1 MRWDK
6 FVFVALLGL
15 VVSSSAF
22 AGDPPQTSNGQAN
35 FAVDSSMILPATDQ
49 GTRSASADE
58 DHTCLMMRTYR
69 VRKNNIDRS
78 SVIPTAPNQAVFN
91 PDDIV
96 GYSTCQK
103 ASKFG
108 VKSTR

>member
-15 VVSSSAF
+15 VGTGSAS
-22 AGDPPQTSNGQAN
+22 AGDPPPASNGQAN
-35 FAVDSSMILPATDQ
+35 FTADSGMILPATSER
-49 GTRSASADE
+49 TRSASANE
-58 DHTCLMMRTYR
+58 DHACFMMRTYR
-69 VRKNNIDRS
+69 VRKNMDRD
-78 SVIPTAPNQAVFN
+78 SVIPTAPNQAAFN

-108 VKSTR
+108 VKSTQ